1 MQAIRIFVL
10 LACVVF
16 SAPAQQITNS
26 QPISL
31 QSAIERAL
39 EHNLDLQIERYNPL
53 IARSDL
59 SAAYGGYDPFVTAS
73 GAHSFSLAGGGIDP
87 STKLPLPSSTSD
99 QNNFSSSLS
108 GLLPGGLNY
117 SLQGNIGEQY
127 GSAAGFPYNNTR
139 GAALVNLRQPLLKNF
154 WIDATRLNI
163 RVRKT
168 QLKQSELRL
177 RKSIMDVV
185 TAVEL
190 AYYDLIFTR
199 ESVKVQEKAL
209 ELAVR
214 LAQEN
219 KKRVEVGTLAPL
231 DEKQAEAQAAGSRA
245 DLLQAQRALAASE
258 NAFKRLLTDRF
269 SELQPVE
276 LLPSDPLLAQVQV
289 FNLQDSWNRGLTQRP
304 DLLQAKLDLEKQ
316 GVILKYNRNQLFPEL
331 DLTGTYGHSTGGAEI
346 REFNQGFD
354 EIRMGNKPFYS
365 YGAQISFPLGNTS
378 ARSNYRISRMQLDQ
392 LVLGVKK
399 LEQDILVVI
408 DDAIKLAK
416 ASYERIQATREQRE
430 AAEAALDAE
439 QKKLESGKST
449 NFEVLR
455 LQRDLTSARSE
466 EINALVQ
473 YNRNL
478 AQLSLFEA
486 STLERNKI
494 DINAK

>member
-1 MQAIRIFVL
+1 M
-10 LACVVF
+10 
-16 SAPAQQITNS
+16 
-26 QPISL
+26 
-31 QSAIERAL
+31 
-39 EHNLDLQIERYNPL
+39 
-53 IARSDL
+53 
-59 SAAYGGYDPFVTAS
+59 
-73 GAHSFSLAGGGIDP
+73 
-87 STKLPLPSSTSD
+87 
-99 QNNFSSSLS
+99 
-108 GLLPGGLNY
+108 
-117 SLQGNIGEQY
+117 
-127 GSAAGFPYNNTR
+127 
-139 GAALVNLRQPLLKNF
+139 
-154 WIDATRLNI
+154 
-163 RVRKT
+163 
-168 QLKQSELRL
+168 
-177 RKSIMDVV
+177 
-185 TAVEL
+185 
-190 AYYDLIFTR
+190 
-199 ESVKVQEKAL
+199 KVQEKAL

-231 DEKQAEAQAAGSRA
+231 DEKQAVAQAAGARA

-276 LLPSDPLLAQVQV
+276 LLPSDPLLAPVQA

-331 DLTGTYGHSTGGAEI
+331 DLTGTYGHSAGGSEI
-346 REFNQGFD
+346 REFSQGFD

-365 YGAQISFPLGNTS
+365 YGAQISFPLGNTIP
-378 ARSNYRISRMQLDQ
+378 RSNYRISRMQLDQ

-439 QKKLESGKST
+439 QKKLENGKST

-455 LQRDLTSARSE
+455 LQRDLTSARYA
-466 EINALVQ
+466 EINALTE

>member
-1 MQAIRIFVL
+1 MRIFVL
-10 LACVVF
+10 LACAVF
-16 SAPAQQITNS
+16 SAPAQQATNS

-31 QSAIERAL
+31 QNAIERAL

-59 SAAYGGYDPFVTAS
+59 SAAYGGYDPFVSAS
-73 GAHSFSLAGGGIDP
+73 GAHSY
-87 STKLPLPSSTSD
+87 
-99 QNNFSSSLS
+99 SLS
-108 GLLPGGLNY
+108 GGGFSSIIGTNTPARREERDSFSASVNGLLPWGLNY
-117 SLQGNIGEQY
+117 NLSGSLSESYGRQLRSFDSLG
-127 GSAAGFPYNNTR
+127 GSAA
-139 GAALVNLRQPLLKNF
+139 VELRQPLLKNF

-177 RKSIMDVV
+177 KKSIMDIV

-231 DEKQAEAQAAGSRA
+231 DEKQAEAQAAGSRS

-276 LLPSDPLLAQVQV
+276 LLPSDPLLAPVQV
-289 FNLQDSWNRGLTQRP
+289 FNLQDSWNRGLTRRS

-331 DLTGTYGHSTGGAEI
+331 DLTGTYGHSAGGAEI

-365 YGAQISFPLGNTS
+365 YGAQISFPLGNIG
-378 ARSNYRISRMQLDQ
+378 ARSNYRISKMQLDQ

-466 EINALVQ
+466 EISALVQ